1 MLPGAREATCV
12 QELAGQAGWDQ
23 EMISSH
29 LAVSFQHP
37 LLVKLNIVPIGTGSI

>member
-23 EMISSH
+23 EMIPSH
-29 LAVSFQHP
+29 LAVSFQNP
-37 LLVKLNIVPIGTGSI
+37 LLAKLNMMPVGTGSI